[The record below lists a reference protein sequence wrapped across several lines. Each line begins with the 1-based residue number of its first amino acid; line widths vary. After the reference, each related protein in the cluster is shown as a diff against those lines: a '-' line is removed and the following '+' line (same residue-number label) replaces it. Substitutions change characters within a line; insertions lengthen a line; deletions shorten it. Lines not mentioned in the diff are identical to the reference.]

1 MSPAIKK
8 PPIRSLEIVFIFIAV
23 IFFAVTAMA
32 LAQTPPV
39 SKPPVAD
46 TPAPPQAGQQPA
58 PPSPGRPS
66 AVIKTPLP
74 QDLLTLLA
82 NEVSGQTAFN
92 NLMRLAGA
100 PWVREVKEL
109 RETMSETL
117 ILHDLVRGYGI
128 DTVKIEKYPPVT
140 PDATF
145 DYPLE
150 GELWIMEPEKRLVA
164 RLGADAA
171 LISRGSKTADITGEL
186 IYVPALTADE
196 AKKIRDTGPQEAY
209 KGKLALVWGLTP
221 DMTSALDAAGVA
233 GIITFNAQDRYLDP
247 DQVIYSGV
255 SIDQAKNIKIGLA
268 VSWRQWSEFLED
280 AELNRRIV
288 LRAMARVEKFPD
300 RFEMIHAWIPGT
312 EPEAKGVIFT
322 SHLYEGYLKRGANDS
337 MGGVATQL
345 EILRALNKLIKAGA
359 LPPPRRTIHFLWPN
373 EISGTN
379 EFIKHNPEL
388 TGKLAVNI
396 NMDMVGEALRKNNSL
411 FTMSE
416 CPSHLPSFYDG
427 LAAAVLNYVWR
438 TNDIVYLP
446 DAPRNRYRGQN
457 FPNPMWEKNGSRDAF
472 RFYIHRA
479 TGGSDHVCF
488 VNPAVAVPAIEFF
501 TWPDQWYH
509 TDTDTPDKA
518 DATEMKRVAFIGAA
532 TAWAT
537 ALCSDGVAAALA
549 EAASQF
555 GYRRVAERDLPKAM
569 AHLEAAEAKTLA
581 AETIRA
587 LNIARFG
594 VKREIGAIG
603 SVDDISTGSPAAR
616 RAVADRIRQW
626 ELYGQGLKNQIL
638 GYAAL
643 KAKPMGVAAP
653 SEPKADAVR
662 AKYAKIVP
670 AIAPAVKGRELNLG
684 RFEPYAKYMKDHPD
698 ALKGASLPGQASS
711 MLLNFVNGRNSIAA
725 IRDDASAEMDIDLP
739 LSAVAVYLEV
749 LAAAGYLKI

>member
-1 MSPAIKK
+1 MSPAINKTHN
-8 PPIRSLEIVFIFIAV
+8 RSLEIVFVLIA
-23 IFFAVTAMA
+23 AVLFSAA
-32 LAQTPPV
+32 AGLAQ
-39 SKPPVAD
+39 
-46 TPAPPQAGQQPA
+46 APLATPQAGQQPA

-92 NLMRLAGA
+92 NLIRLAGA
-100 PWVREVKEL
+100 PWVRDVKEL

-117 ILHDLVRGYGI
+117 ILHDFVRGYGI
-128 DTVKIEKYPPVT
+128 DTVKIEKYPPAA
-140 PDATF
+140 PNATF

-196 AKKIRDTGPQEAY
+196 AKKIRDAGPQDAY
-209 KGKLALVWGLTP
+209 QGKLALVWGMTP

-300 RFEMIHAWIPGT
+300 RFEMIHAWIPGA

-345 EILRALNKLIKAGA
+345 EILRALNKLIQTGA

-379 EFIKHNPEL
+379 EFIKHNPGL
-388 TGKLAVNI
+388 AGKLAVNI

-427 LAAAVLNYVWR
+427 LAASVLNYVWR

-457 FPNPMWEKNGSRDAF
+457 FPAPMWEKNGSRDAF

-537 ALCSDGVAAALA
+537 AMCSDGLAAELA

-594 VKREIGAIG
+594 VKREIGAIS
-603 SVDDISTGSPAAR
+603 SVDEISTGSPVAR
-616 RAVADRIRQW
+616 RSVADRVKQW
-626 ELYGQGLKNQIL
+626 ELYGQGLKAQIL

-643 KAKPMGVAAP
+643 KARQLSTAAP
-653 SEPKADAVR
+653 SEPKTDAVR
-662 AKYAKIVP
+662 ARYAKIVP
-670 AIAPAVKGRELNLG
+670 AIAPAVKGKELSLG
-684 RFEPYAKYMKDHPD
+684 RFEPYMKYMKDHPD
-698 ALKGASLPGQASS
+698 ALKGVGLPSQAQS
-711 MLLNFVNGRNSIAA
+711 MLLNFVNGRNSIAV
-725 IRDDASAEMDIDLP
+725 IRDDASAELDIDLP
-739 LSAVAVYLEV
+739 LAAVAAYLDV
-749 LAAAGYLKI
+749 LTAAGYIKI